1 MKVIIA
7 DDHAVVRKGLKQILL
22 DMPGINNVEEVND
35 GNELI
40 ERIKKEDFNF
50 VILDISMPG
59 KNGLDVLK
67 DIKTIKPQLPVLI
80 LSIHP
85 EGQYAIRAL
94 KAGAAGYLTKDSA
107 PEELIT
113 AIQKILTGRKYITR
127 SLAEKLAYNFNAD
140 SDKLPHEYLSDREFE
155 VFKLIASGKTI
166 TDIAGKLCLS
176 VKTVSTY
183 RARIYEKTNLKSRS
197 EITLYAIKNG
207 LIE

>member
-113 AIQKILTGRKYITR
+113 AIQKILTGRKYITQ

-140 SDKLPHEYLSDREFE
+140 SDRLPHEYLSDREFE